1 MFGIAFGLK
10 FLNQGG
16 ALVHIYRDGS
26 VLVSHGGIEMGQ
38 GLYTK
43 MIQIASKCLNIPV
56 SKIHTSQ
63 SSTTQGIGLSVI
75 PTSEYDSYRM
85 NRDMTNQLSSIL
97 RSFRFFLYFFENS
110 KYQSSTEV
118 SSQGNQ

>member
-1 MFGIAFGLK
+1 MAVIPTMFGIAFGLK

-63 SSTTQGIGLSVI
+63 SSTTQGTGSPVQQECEPYGMVHI
-75 PTSEYDSYRM
+75 D
-85 NRDMTNQLSSIL
+85 D
-97 RSFRFFLYFFENS
+97 
-110 KYQSSTEV
+110 SST
-118 SSQGNQ
+118 SMQKI